1 MIETVLFDMDGVL
14 IDTEEVITK
23 AAILCLKE
31 YGITAQPSDF
41 LPFTGM
47 GEKKFIGGVSEKYGL
62 NFEQKM
68 IERTY
73 DIYDT
78 IANEVKVF
86 EGVVATLQTVK
97 DLGCKIAVCSSA
109 HRRKVLTNF
118 MVMGVSVDFFD
129 AVVTAED
136 VVNKK
141 PAPDVFLLGAKKTN
155 TNPENC
161 MVVEDAISGVQA
173 GKAAKA
179 LVTAITTSFIKN
191 KLQQAGA
198 DFVIDKITELPKLL
212 KKI

>member
-31 YGITAQPSDF
+31 YGVTVKPTDF

-47 GEKKFIGGVSEKYGL
+47 GEKMFIGGVAEKYGL
-62 NFEQKM
+62 SFEQKM

-73 DIYDT
+73 DLYDS
-78 IANEVKVF
+78 IASEVKVF
-86 EGVVATLQTVK
+86 DGVVETLQAVK

-118 MVMGVSVDFFD
+118 KVMGVSVDFFH

-179 LVTAITTSFIKN
+179 LVTAITTSFARSN
-191 KLQQAGA
+191 LQQAGA
-198 DFVIDKITELPKLL
+198 DYVIDKITELPKLI
-212 KKI
+212 KEI